1 VLLIVL
7 FAVQKPSLPYVVVP
21 HCHNTVS
28 LCDAFVTSQVVRA
41 LATVRDL
48 AAREAEAEQ
57 PDAFGEDAERDGAKM
72 AWQAWLGYY
81 NGQLRKLNLTKE
93 QLVGKSA
100 EYAATLGLPQIP
112 ALQKKT
118 IGKMGL
124 QVRTTVHLLL
134 LVEHSVPSL

>member
-1 VLLIVL
+1 VRQQLD
-7 FAVQKPSLPYVVVP
+7 ATEQK
-21 HCHNTVS
+21 
-28 LCDAFVTSQVVRA
+28 
-41 LATVRDL
+41 
-48 AAREAEAEQ
+48 EAEQ
-57 PDAFGEDAERDGAKM
+57 

-81 NGQLRKLNLTKE
+81 NGQLRKLNMTKE

-124 QVRTTVHLLL
+124 QVRCWCDL
-134 LVEHSVPSL
+134 SVVIVFEF

>member
-1 VLLIVL
+1 
-7 FAVQKPSLPYVVVP
+7 
-21 HCHNTVS
+21 
-28 LCDAFVTSQVVRA
+28 VVRA

-124 QVRTTVHLLL
+124 QVRTTVHLML

>member
-1 VLLIVL
+1 VRQQLD
-7 FAVQKPSLPYVVVP
+7 ATEQK
-21 HCHNTVS
+21 
-28 LCDAFVTSQVVRA
+28 
-41 LATVRDL
+41 
-48 AAREAEAEQ
+48 EAEQ
-57 PDAFGEDAERDGAKM
+57 

-124 QVRTTVHLLL
+124 QVCCSSGL
-134 LVEHSVPSL
+134 SVLWLYFYVLCCQCWS

>member
-1 VLLIVL
+1 VQQVASAAA
-7 FAVQKPSLPYVVVP
+7 AVRQ
-21 HCHNTVS
+21 
-28 LCDAFVTSQVVRA
+28 Q
-41 LATVRDL
+41 L
-48 AAREAEAEQ
+48 AATEQKEAEQ
-57 PDAFGEDAERDGAKM
+57 

-124 QVRTTVHLLL
+124 QVRSRSRLYVSWLCVVGLVLPVSVFVVFRTVSRLPLRSL
-134 LVEHSVPSL
+134 PPSCVDTSHGQLHATRTN

>member
-1 VLLIVL
+1 
-7 FAVQKPSLPYVVVP
+7 
-21 HCHNTVS
+21 
-28 LCDAFVTSQVVRA
+28 VRQQ
-41 LATVRDL
+41 L
-48 AAREAEAEQ
+48 AATEQKEAEQ
-57 PDAFGEDAERDGAKM
+57 

-81 NGQLRKLNLTKE
+81 NSQLRKLNLTKE

-124 QVRTTVHLLL
+124 QVRDCLPCVCLCCGVCL
-134 LVEHSVPSL
+134 